1 MKVYDNALTCPGIPP
16 IQTDLFPG
24 HADVPRSLLASGLHI
39 DGVRIDSS
47 HTLAHI
53 NGITFC
59 TKCGNYASK
68 IMRGLST
75 GCKMKVSNPTKSR
88 NLKLLLKGL
97 PPPGIAWPS
106 PGASTPDY
114 IRPYLA

>member
-1 MKVYDNALTCPGIPP
+1 MEP
-16 IQTDLFPG
+16 
-24 HADVPRSLLASGLHI
+24 
-39 DGVRIDSS
+39 S

-59 TKCGNYASK
+59 TKVGKYAAK
-68 IMRGLST
+68 IVRELYN
-75 GCKMKVSNPTKSR
+75 GCKMKASNPTKGR
-88 NLKLLLKGL
+88 NLKLLLRGRL
-97 PPPGIAWPS
+97 PPGLAWPS